1 MIGTENPLA
10 DRQQRGVQVAGDP
23 QADWLAEVTGDDRRR
38 AGGKPLIRGN
48 SAGVRR
54 LAIWDDAD
62 VGDDPSV
69 ESSVAGS
76 QVGAGFQA
84 MAAGDWRGARDAFSA
99 ALEMAEVPEARFG
112 LASTLFWLGD
122 IAGTIDSCE
131 KAYAAFRRRGD
142 LMFAAGVALSLVGYN
157 KGYLGNTAAARG
169 WLSRAARII
178 ENEVPELRGELLG
191 ATAYVTDDPVESE
204 ALARQAVEIGRANGN
219 FGLELM
225 AMHAVGQAL
234 VQQGRTEE
242 GMSLLD
248 EAMAGVIGGEG
259 GDPMAVAQMSCMTMV
274 VCGSCLDLE
283 RATQWVQS
291 LERFID
297 RYGCPFL
304 YAECR
309 TYYGRV
315 LFENGDWSAA
325 EALLADA
332 ISMSRGVFAAPHA
345 FASGTLAEL
354 RLAQGRVEDAG
365 RVLRGVEGREEAA
378 AAVASLHLKL
388 GEPSVAAAVLRRRLA
403 ATSPDRL
410 DAAAVIELLGE
421 AEIALLDSGAA
432 IERGR
437 ALVALGAVN
446 DCHLMV
452 AHGER
457 LLGHALASTDAMAAR
472 AHLETALA
480 AFSQAGIPYR
490 AAQTRL
496 LLAQVLRRE
505 DQAVAVAEARAALS
519 VFEDLGAGRD
529 ADAAAALLRD
539 LGVKAARTGPKNVGR
554 LTKREQEVLVLL
566 GEALSNPEIAE
577 RLVLSR
583 KTVEHHVARIL
594 SKLGLRGRAEAAALA
609 ARSAPLESAPG
620 NR

>member
-1 MIGTENPLA
+1 
-10 DRQQRGVQVAGDP
+10 
-23 QADWLAEVTGDDRRR
+23 
-38 AGGKPLIRGN
+38 
-48 SAGVRR
+48 
-54 LAIWDDAD
+54 
-62 VGDDPSV
+62 
-69 ESSVAGS
+69 
-76 QVGAGFQA
+76 

-99 ALEMAEVPEARFG
+99 VLVVAEVPEALFG
-112 LASTLFWLGD
+112 LANALFWLGD
-122 IAGTIDSCE
+122 IAGTIANCE
-131 KAYAAFRRRGD
+131 KAYAAFRRRPD
-142 LMFAAGVALSLVGYN
+142 PMFAAGAALSLVGYN

-178 ENEVPELRGELLG
+178 ESDVPELRGELLG
-191 ATAYVTDDPVESE
+191 ATAYVTDDPVQSE
-204 ALARQAVEIGRANGN
+204 ALARQAAEIGRANGN
-219 FGLELM
+219 SDLELM

-248 EAMAGVIGGEG
+248 EAMAGLIGGEG
-259 GDPMAVAQMSCMTMV
+259 GDPLTVAQMSCMTMV
-274 VCGSCLDLE
+274 VCGSCFDLE

-315 LFENGDWSAA
+315 LFENGDWDAA
-325 EALLADA
+325 EVLLADA
-332 ISMSRGVFAAPHA
+332 ISMSRDVFAAPHA

-354 RLAQGRVEDAG
+354 RLAQGRVEEAV
-365 RVLRGVEGREEAA
+365 RVLRGIEGREEAA
-378 AAVASLHLKL
+378 AAVGSLHLVL
-388 GEPSVAAAVLRRRLA
+388 GEPSVAATVLRRRLA

-410 DAAAVIELLGE
+410 DVAAVIELLGE
-421 AEIALLDSGAA
+421 AELALADSATA

-437 ALVALGAVN
+437 ALIALGAVN
-446 DCHLMV
+446 DCQLII

-457 LLGHALASTDAMAAR
+457 LLGHALALTDAPAAR

-480 AFSQAGIPYR
+480 AFVHAGIPYR
-490 AAQTRL
+490 TAQTRL
-496 LLAQVLRRE
+496 LLAQVLGHADRE
-505 DQAVAVAEARAALS
+505 VAAAEARAALS

-529 ADAAAALLRD
+529 ADAAAALLRE
-539 LGVKAARTGPKNVGR
+539 LGVRAARTGPKNVGR
-554 LTKREQEVLVLL
+554 LTKREQEVLALL
-566 GEALSNPEIAE
+566 GEGFSNPEIAD
-577 RLVLSR
+577 RLFLSR

-609 ARSAPLESAPG
+609 ARSAP
-620 NR
+620 

>member
-1 MIGTENPLA
+1 MA
-10 DRQQRGVQVAGDP
+10 
-23 QADWLAEVTGDDRRR
+23 TGDW
-38 AGGKPLIRGN
+38 
-48 SAGVRR
+48 SA
-54 LAIWDDAD
+54 
-62 VGDDPSV
+62 
-69 ESSVAGS
+69 
-76 QVGAGFQA
+76 
-84 MAAGDWRGARDAFSA
+84 ARDAFSA
-99 ALEMAEVPEARFG
+99 VLEVAEAPEAFFG
-112 LASTLFWLGD
+112 LANALFWLGD
-122 IAGTIDSCE
+122 LAGTIANCE
-131 KAYAAFRRRGD
+131 KAYAGFRRRGD
-142 LMFAAGVALSLVGYN
+142 PMFAAGAALSLVGYN

-178 ENEVPELRGELLG
+178 ENEVPDLRGELLG

-204 ALARQAVEIGRANGN
+204 ALARQAAEIGRANGN
-219 FGLELM
+219 SDLELM

-242 GMSLLD
+242 GMLLLD

-259 GDPMAVAQMSCMTMV
+259 SDPMTVAQMSCMTMV
-274 VCGSCLDLE
+274 VCGSCFDLE

-291 LERFID
+291 LEGFID

-315 LFENGDWSAA
+315 LFENGDWAAA
-325 EALLADA
+325 EALLTEA

-354 RLAQGRVEDAG
+354 RLAQGRVEDAA

-378 AAVASLHLKL
+378 AAAALVHLAQ

-403 ATSPDRL
+403 VTSRDRL
-410 DAAAVIELLGE
+410 DVAAVIELLGE
-421 AEIALLDSGAA
+421 AEIALLDSDAA
-432 IERGR
+432 VEQGR
-437 ALVALGAVN
+437 ALVALGGVSN
-446 DCHLMV
+446 CDLIV

-457 LLGHALASTDAMAAR
+457 LLGHALASTDVRAAC

-480 AFSQAGIPYR
+480 AFVRAGIPYR

-496 LLAQVLRRE
+496 LLARVLGRDDRE
-505 DQAVAVAEARAALS
+505 VAGAEARAALS
-519 VFEDLGAGRD
+519 VFEDLGAGRE
-529 ADAAAALLRD
+529 ADAAAALMRD

-554 LTKREQEVLVLL
+554 LTRREQEVLVLL
-566 GEALSNPEIAE
+566 GEGLSNPEIAG
-577 RLVLSR
+577 RLFLSR

-609 ARSAPLESAPG
+609 ARSAP
-620 NR
+620 

>member
-1 MIGTENPLA
+1 
-10 DRQQRGVQVAGDP
+10 
-23 QADWLAEVTGDDRRR
+23 
-38 AGGKPLIRGN
+38 
-48 SAGVRR
+48 
-54 LAIWDDAD
+54 
-62 VGDDPSV
+62 
-69 ESSVAGS
+69 
-76 QVGAGFQA
+76 
-84 MAAGDWRGARDAFSA
+84 
-99 ALEMAEVPEARFG
+99 VPEALFG
-112 LASTLFWLGD
+112 LANALFWLGD
-122 IAGTIDSCE
+122 IAGTIANCE
-131 KAYAAFRRRGD
+131 KAYVGFRRRGD
-142 LMFAAGVALSLVGYN
+142 PMFAAGAALSLVGYN
-157 KGYLGNTAAARG
+157 KGYLGNTTAARG

-178 ENEVPELRGELLG
+178 ESEVPQLRGELLR

-204 ALARQAVEIGRANGN
+204 ALARQAAEIGRANGN
-219 FGLELM
+219 SDLELM

-242 GMSLLD
+242 GMALLD

-259 GDPMAVAQMSCMTMV
+259 GDPLTVAQMSCMTMV
-274 VCGSCLDLE
+274 VCGSCFDLE

-304 YAECR
+304 FAECR

-325 EALLADA
+325 EALLTDA
-332 ISMSRGVFAAPHA
+332 ISMSRGVFPAPHA

-354 RLAQGRVEDAG
+354 RLAQGRVEDAA

-378 AAVASLHLKL
+378 EAVALLHLAR
-388 GEPSVAAAVLRRRLA
+388 GEPSAAAAVLRRRLA

-410 DAAAVIELLGE
+410 DVAAVIELLGE
-421 AEIALLDSGAA
+421 TQIALGEPAAA

-446 DCHLMV
+446 NCQLIV

-457 LLGHALASTDAMAAR
+457 LVGHALALTDVPAACR
-472 AHLETALA
+472 HLETALA
-480 AFSQAGIPYR
+480 AFTRAGIPYR

-496 LLAQVLRRE
+496 LLAWVLRRNDRE
-505 DQAVAVAEARAALS
+505 VAAAEARAALS

-529 ADAAAALLRD
+529 ADAAAALMRD
-539 LGVKAARTGPKNVGR
+539 LGVKAARTGPKNIGR
-554 LTKREQEVLVLL
+554 LTKREQEVLALL
-566 GEALSNPEIAE
+566 GEGLSNPEIAE
-577 RLVLSR
+577 RLFLSR

-609 ARSAPLESAPG
+609 ARSA
-620 NR
+620 R

>member
-1 MIGTENPLA
+1 MSEGP
-10 DRQQRGVQVAGDP
+10 G
-23 QADWLAEVTGDDRRR
+23 
-38 AGGKPLIRGN
+38 
-48 SAGVRR
+48 
-54 LAIWDDAD
+54 
-62 VGDDPSV
+62 V
-69 ESSVAGS
+69 ESGVESG
-76 QVGAGFQA
+76 VGTGFQA
-84 MAAGDWRGARDAFSA
+84 IAAGDWCGARDAFSA
-99 ALEMAEVPEARFG
+99 VLTVAEVPEAFFG
-112 LASTLFWLGD
+112 LANALFWLGD
-122 IAGTIDSCE
+122 IAGTIANCE
-131 KAYAAFRRRGD
+131 KAYAAFRRRPD
-142 LMFAAGVALSLVGYN
+142 PVFAAGAALSLVGYN

-178 ENEVPELRGELLG
+178 ETEAPELRGELLG

-219 FGLELM
+219 SGLELM

-259 GDPMAVAQMSCMTMV
+259 GDPLTVAQMSCMTMV
-274 VCGSCLDLE
+274 VCGSCFDLE

-291 LERFID
+291 LEGFID

-325 EALLADA
+325 ETLLTEA
-332 ISMSRGVFAAPHA
+332 ITMSRGVFAAPHA
-345 FASGTLAEL
+345 FAAGTLAEL
-354 RLAQGRVEDAG
+354 RLAQGRVEDAA
-365 RVLRGVEGREEAA
+365 RVLHGVEGREEAA
-378 AAVASLHLKL
+378 AAVGSLHLAQ

-403 ATSPDRL
+403 ATNPGRL
-410 DAAAVIELLGE
+410 DVAAVIELLGE
-421 AEIALLDSGAA
+421 AEIVLLDSGAA

-437 ALVALGAVN
+437 ALVTLGGVN
-446 DCHLMV
+446 GCDLIV

-457 LLGHALASTDAMAAR
+457 LLGHALASTDVPAACR
-472 AHLETALA
+472 HLETALA
-480 AFSQAGIPYR
+480 AFIHAGIPYR

-496 LLAQVLRRE
+496 LLAQVLRRNDRE
-505 DQAVAVAEARAALS
+505 VAGAEARAALS

-529 ADAAAALLRD
+529 ADAAAALMRD

-554 LTKREQEVLVLL
+554 LTRREQEVLALL
-566 GEALSNPEIAE
+566 GEGLSNPEIAK
-577 RLVLSR
+577 RLFLSR

-609 ARSAPLESAPG
+609 ARSAP
-620 NR
+620 

>member
-1 MIGTENPLA
+1 VSDGP
-10 DRQQRGVQVAGDP
+10 G
-23 QADWLAEVTGDDRRR
+23 
-38 AGGKPLIRGN
+38 
-48 SAGVRR
+48 
-54 LAIWDDAD
+54 
-62 VGDDPSV
+62 V
-69 ESSVAGS
+69 ESSVLES

-84 MAAGDWRGARDAFSA
+84 MAAGDWCGARDAFSA
-99 ALEMAEVPEARFG
+99 VLEVAEVPEALFG
-112 LASTLFWLGD
+112 LAGALFWLGD
-122 IAGTIDSCE
+122 IAGTIANCE
-131 KAYAAFRRRGD
+131 KAYVAFRRRPD
-142 LMFAAGVALSLVGYN
+142 PMFAAGAALSLVGYN
-157 KGYLGNTAAARG
+157 KGYLGNSAAARG

-178 ENEVPELRGELLG
+178 EDEVPELRGELLG
-191 ATAYVTDDPVESE
+191 ATAYVTEDPVESE
-204 ALARQAVEIGRANGN
+204 ALARQAVEIARATGN
-219 FGLELM
+219 SDLELM

-259 GDPMAVAQMSCMTMV
+259 GDPMTVAQMSCMTMV

-325 EALLADA
+325 EALLTDA
-332 ISMSRGVFAAPHA
+332 ISMSRDVFPAPHA

-354 RLAQGRVEDAG
+354 RLAQGRVEDAV
-365 RVLRGVEGREEAA
+365 RVLRGVEGRAEAA
-378 AAVASLHLKL
+378 AAVASLHLGQ

-410 DAAAVIELLGE
+410 DVAAVIELLGE
-421 AEIALLDSGAA
+421 AEIALLDSDAA

-437 ALVALGAVN
+437 ALVALGAAN
-446 DCHLMV
+446 DCHLIV

-457 LLGHALASTDAMAAR
+457 LLGHALSSTDAPAACT
-472 AHLETALA
+472 HLETALA
-480 AFSQAGIPYR
+480 AFIHAGIPYR
-490 AAQTRL
+490 TAQTRL
-496 LLAQVLRRE
+496 LLARVLRHE
-505 DQAVAVAEARAALS
+505 DPAVAGAEARAALS

-554 LTKREQEVLVLL
+554 LTKREQEVLALL

-577 RLVLSR
+577 RLFLSR

-609 ARSAPLESAPG
+609 ARSAP
-620 NR
+620 